1 MLVVLVFIGVMT
13 LLSIDG
19 NLRKG
24 YKQRQEMLELLKELK
39 EKQ

>member
-1 MLVVLVFIGVMT
+1 MLIIVVLIGVMT

-24 YKQRQEMLELLKELK
+24 YKQQQEMLELLKEIK

>member
-1 MLVVLVFIGVMT
+1 MLIIVVLIGVMT

-24 YKQRQEMLELLKELK
+24 YKQRQEMLELLKEIK